1 MAPQILNSE
10 KYPYKCDVW
19 SVGITIYI
27 MFTGSLPFD
36 LNSTKDN
43 SEALIFKKIQ
53 TNNLDLNHKIFINN
67 EGIKEIIRLMLTK
80 NPKERPKM
88 S

>member
-53 TNNLDLNHKIFINN
+53 TNSLDLNHKIFINN